1 MILEKDFEIADISF
15 VPEATKAY
23 LNNISKIPLLTA
35 EEEQRLGALL
45 AQGDEDAR
53 NKMIESNLRLV
64 VSIAKRYTTRAKMP
78 LLDLIQ
84 EGNIGLMRAVDKWD
98 YSKGYRFSTYAT
110 WWIKQ
115 AISKAVIDNSR
126 TIRIPVH
133 VIEQL
138 SHLNKTTLELI
149 QTLNRE
155 PTVAEIAA
163 YMQVEE
169 KKVQWLQSIVKEP
182 VSIDQT
188 INEDE
193 DATIGDLVA
202 DEDDFSPLDE
212 MYQEEVSGALKN
224 VLATLDSREA
234 EVLSLRYGIGYS
246 KPKTLEEIGA
256 IYGLTKER
264 IRQIENKALTKLRH
278 PVRANMLKNYLEV

>member
-35 EEEQRLGALL
+35 EEEQRLGALIT
-45 AQGDEDAR
+45 QGDTDAR

-163 YMQVEE
+163 HMQVEE

>member
-45 AQGDEDAR
+45 AQGDADAR

-149 QTLNRE
+149 QTFNRE

-163 YMQVEE
+163 HMQIEE

>member
-1 MILEKDFEIADISF
+1 
-15 VPEATKAY
+15 
-23 LNNISKIPLLTA
+23 
-35 EEEQRLGALL
+35 
-45 AQGDEDAR
+45 
-53 NKMIESNLRLV
+53 
-64 VSIAKRYTTRAKMP
+64 
-78 LLDLIQ
+78 
-84 EGNIGLMRAVDKWD
+84 MRAVDKWD

-138 SHLNKTTLELI
+138 SSLNKISLELF
-149 QTLNRE
+149 QELHRD

-163 YMQVEE
+163 RMGIEE
-169 KKVQWLQSIVKEP
+169 KKVQWLQSIVKDP
-182 VSIDQT
+182 ISIDQT

-202 DEDDFSPLDE
+202 DEDEVSPIEE
-212 MYQEEVSGALKN
+212 MYQEEVEEAFKN

-278 PVRANMLKNYLEV
+278 PIRANMLKNYLEV

>member
-1 MILEKDFEIADISF
+1 MILEKDFETADISF

-35 EEEQRLGALL
+35 DEEQRLGALL
-45 AQGDEDAR
+45 AQGDTDAR

-138 SHLNKTTLELI
+138 SSLNKISLELF
-149 QTLNRE
+149 QELHRD

-163 YMQVEE
+163 RMGIEE

-182 VSIDQT
+182 ISIDQT

-202 DEDDFSPLDE
+202 DEDEVSPIEE
-212 MYQEEVSGALKN
+212 MYQEEVGEALKS

-278 PVRANMLKNYLEV
+278 PIRANMLKNYLEA

>member
-45 AQGDEDAR
+45 AQGDTDAR

-64 VSIAKRYTTRAKMP
+64 VSIAKRYMTRAKMP

-138 SHLNKTTLELI
+138 SQLNKTTLELI

-155 PTVAEIAA
+155 PSVAEIAA
-163 YMQVEE
+163 HMQVEE

-278 PVRANMLKNYLEV
+278 PIRANMLKNYLEA